1 MTRDEL
7 GCTAATIGPTAT
19 RPAFVR
25 LAVPGDEELLGRLR
39 RHAFAMIE
47 AARGGEMY
55 RERQA
60 ASLPVLRSDWSGGTR
75 RVWLGG
81 LDGTELGYLLAAVV
95 LLPSGARLG
104 VIEGIYVE
112 PEARACGIGELMTS
126 VAIGWF
132 RAETCDGVEATAL
145 PGERATKNFF
155 EEHGLKTRLLTVYR
169 SLGEE

>member
-1 MTRDEL
+1 MTVDEL
-7 GCTAATIGPTAT
+7 GRPAASAGPTAT

-25 LAVPGDEELLGRLR
+25 PAGPGDENLLGRLR
-39 RHAFAMIE
+39 RHAFAAVE

-55 RERQA
+55 RERHA
-60 ASLPVLRSDWSGGTR
+60 VAPPALRSDWSGETR

-95 LLPSGARLG
+95 PLPSGARLG

-112 PEARACGIGELMTS
+112 PDARSCGIGELMTS
-126 VAIGWF
+126 VAIDWF
-132 RAETCDGVEATAL
+132 RAERCVGVEATAL
-145 PGERATKNFF
+145 PGERETKNFF

-169 SLGEE
+169 SLEE